1 MNTNLDA
8 MYYRNRD
15 IIANQG
21 KCSNYKSLRTYT
33 SCTEDQVKSTV
44 VVEEKKTPATAKP
57 AAKPTAAAPVTVS
70 APVDDV
76 QPTPPAETEAEYRKR
91 FPNYTPVEA
100 PPAAAATPAPA
111 PAAVPESYIGTF

>member
-21 KCSNYKSLRTYT
+21 KCSKYKFLRNYT
-33 SCTEDQVKSTV
+33 SCNEDQVKSTV
-44 VVEEKKTPATAKP
+44 VVEEKKTPATGKP
-57 AAKPTAAAPVTVS
+57 AAKPTTAAPATAATPA
-70 APVDDV
+70 AP
-76 QPTPPAETEAEYRKR
+76 A
-91 FPNYTPVEA
+91 A
-100 PPAAAATPAPA
+100 PAAATPAATPEAAPAAASTPA

>member
-21 KCSNYKSLRTYT
+21 KCSNYKFLRNYT
-33 SCTEDQVKSTV
+33 SCSEDQVKSTV
-44 VVEEKKTPATAKP
+44 VVEEKKTPATGKP

-100 PPAAAATPAPA
+100 PPAATPA

>member
-33 SCTEDQVKSTV
+33 SCSEDQVKSTV
-44 VVEEKKTPATAKP
+44 VVEEKKTPATGKP
-57 AAKPTAAAPVTVS
+57 AAKPTAAAPVSVS
-70 APVDDV
+70 APDNE
-76 QPTPPAETEAEYRKR
+76 PTPPAETEAEYRKR

-111 PAAVPESYIGTF
+111 AVPESYIGTF